1 MGKSGKRGSG
11 RAAKAAKAG
20 LFTLAI
26 AAFVVVCTGIGKL
39 HASPF
44 ALLAIE
50 GASLASSDD
59 AGTVVVDQGGTR
71 LLFASPAGEL
81 RGLYG
86 MAGRETP
93 IDEVSLVRQVGN
105 DVLVA
110 GVKRAEDGERIKTE
124 AVIRFDMSGT
134 YKGVVWRRDYQD
146 DEVRVTRRFR
156 GATYRIHI
164 VNRSGDEKGT
174 VRLALDGKPLDG
186 TLIPAGAGEHS
197 VECVI
202 E

>member
-20 LFTLAI
+20 LFTLTI

-44 ALLAIE
+44 APLAIE

-110 GVKRAEDGERIKTE
+110 GVKRAEDG
-124 AVIRFDMSGT
+124 AVFEILAEPEDIDQRHQLLNFKIRRL
-134 YKGVVWRRDYQD
+134 KGGV
-146 DEVRVTRRFR
+146 
-156 GATYRIHI
+156 
-164 VNRSGDEKGT
+164 
-174 VRLALDGKPLDG
+174 
-186 TLIPAGAGEHS
+186 
-197 VECVI
+197 
-202 E
+202 